1 MRQALE
7 LTLLFPTMPLTILLA
22 FVLVYWVIS
31 ATGMLGDH
39 GDHDFGGDHHLTDN
53 VGLAA
58 WLDRF
63 GFSSVPLVFVL
74 SIMVLFMW
82 VMTYAIHA
90 NFLADV
96 SDTTRWTVGTIVLV
110 GSFIVSLVPVAMVLV
125 PLRWFL
131 RKVSVSTTEERNIRG
146 HEGEVVSPQV
156 DGQGG
161 RVSVSSSAQGAVMI
175 LSAKS
180 LSGGVYPLGT
190 PIVVVSYDEQE
201 KCCQVVSRE
210 EFLSDPPTV

>member
-39 GDHDFGGDHHLTDN
+39 ADHDFGGDHHLTDN

>member
-1 MRQALE
+1 MREALE
-7 LTLLFPTMPLTILLA
+7 MTLLYPTLPLSILLA

-31 ATGMLGDH
+31 ATGLLGEH
-39 GDHDFGGDHHLTDN
+39 GDQDFGGDHHLSDN

-58 WLDRF
+58 WMDRF
-63 GFSSVPLVFVL
+63 GFSSVPMMFLL
-74 SIMVLFMW
+74 SIIILFMW
-82 VMTYAIHA
+82 VLTYAVHA
-90 NFLADV
+90 NFLADA

-110 GSFIVSLVPVAMVLV
+110 GSFVVALVPAALVLV

-131 RKVSVSTTEERNIRG
+131 RKFSVSTTEERNIRG

-156 DGQGG
+156 DGEGG

-190 PIVVVSYDEQE
+190 PIVVVSYDDQE
-201 KCCQVVSRE
+201 KCCQVVSRD
-210 EFLSDPPTV
+210 EFLSDPPAV